1 MIEVYLQD
9 DSGKKQGPFAIDD
22 PKLAE
27 LIHPNSQVFPTHE
40 GRWMK
45 AADVKELSG
54 VLDAR
59 DSPVI
64 DPAPH
69 VEESQHHE
77 SNGAEEAQELVIRE
91 STTSIGTAANDSDP
105 TAESPEAEPQP
116 SVDSGSIVELS
127 SWGYFMRCFDLY
139 ATFNGRARR
148 SEYWSWQLWTF
159 LVAIPILMLDGALF
173 GASEGIGL
181 FGGIYSLVAFIPG
194 FAVLSRRLHDTGRS
208 AWWYFIVF
216 TGIGAI
222 FLTIWFFQDSKPGPN
237 KWGPNPK
244 GIN

>member
-1 MIEVYLQD
+1 MIEIYLQD

-54 VLDAR
+54 LLDAK
-59 DSPVI
+59 DSTEI
-64 DPAPH
+64 DPTVH
-69 VEESQHHE
+69 VEVRQYIESK
-77 SNGAEEAQELVIRE
+77 GAEEARE
-91 STTSIGTAANDSDP
+91 SVIHDSMSSGSTANESDP
-105 TAESPEAEPQP
+105 TAEPPEVEPEP
-116 SVDSGSIVELS
+116 SIGSESVVELS
-127 SWGYFMRCFDLY
+127 SWRYFLRCLDLY
-139 ATFNGRARR
+139 GTFSGRARR

-159 LVAIPILMLDGALF
+159 LMMIPILMLDGALF
-173 GASEGIGL
+173 GASEELGL
-181 FGGIYSLVAFIPG
+181 FQGIYSLVTIVPG
-194 FAVLSRRLHDTGRS
+194 LAVLSRRMHDTGRS
-208 AWWYFIVF
+208 AWWYLIAF

-222 FLTIWFFQDSKPGPN
+222 FLLIWLFQDSKPGPN